1 MAMPEPVQRYF
12 SHALPAGPRP
22 GGVAAAGVR
31 LRMTGRIKLGLW
43 VPFTAHEECD
53 GRSFA
58 WRARVGPLHVTDHFA
73 DGAGDMRGRLL
84 GRLTVFDVSSGDVT
98 RSSAGRAALEA
109 IWCPVALLP
118 DRGVTWRAEADDLIV
133 ATWDV
138 PPERPELRLRIAPDG
153 RVREASALR
162 WGNAGRKEFTYIPCG
177 SEVHAE
183 RRFGDVVVPSEV
195 TVGWWFGT
203 PDYEPFFTAR
213 INDVRGARPGQRSQ
227 MRA

>member
-1 MAMPEPVQRYF
+1 MAMQEPVQRYF
-12 SHALPAGPRP
+12 AHALPTGPPP
-22 GGVAAAGVR
+22 GGVAAAAVR

-58 WRARVGPLHVTDHFA
+58 WRARVGPLHVTDRFA
-73 DGAGDMRGRLL
+73 DGAGGMRGRLF
-84 GRLTVFDVSSGDVT
+84 GRRTLFDVSSGDVT

-109 IWCPVALLP
+109 IWCPAALLP

-133 ATWDV
+133 AAWDV

-153 RVREASALR
+153 GVREASALR
-162 WGNAGRKEFTYIPCG
+162 WGNAGRKQFGYIPCG
-177 SEVHAE
+177 SEVRAE

-203 PDYEPFFTAR
+203 PEYEPFFTAR
-213 INDVRGARPGQRSQ
+213 IDDLRGAPAGQRSQ
-227 MRA
+227 TRA